1 LETFMTSVHVLGLSV
16 LLGLFVWQARA
27 ATVDFEGLADSTS
40 VSIQYAGLTFANA
53 VIWTAGIS
61 LNEFEL
67 PPHSGSNVVLDD
79 SGPIS
84 ILFATPILGFSGFFT
99 YTVPLT
105 LEAFDAGLNSVA
117 SANSTFSNN
126 LALSG
131 DPGTSP
137 NDFLQ
142 LAFAGGISKV
152 IITGDP
158 SGFSFAMDDVSYTT
172 AGTAVPEPSP
182 FPVLLVGAVAMV
194 ALRWRLYRIR
204 A

>member
-1 LETFMTSVHVLGLSV
+1 MASIRVLGLSV
-16 LLGLFVWQARA
+16 LLGLAAWQARA
-27 ATVDFEGLADSTS
+27 ATIDFEGLADSTS
-40 VSIQYAGLTFANA
+40 VSNQYAGLTFANA

-79 SGPIS
+79 GAPIS
-84 ILFATPILGFSGFFT
+84 IAFATPILNFSAYFT
-99 YTVPLT
+99 YAVPLS

-117 SANSTFSNN
+117 FTNSIFSNN

-152 IITGDP
+152 TITGDP
-158 SGFSFAMDDVSYTT
+158 FGFSLAMDDVSYTS
-172 AGTAVPEPSP
+172 AATAVPEPST
-182 FPVLLVGAVAMV
+182 FPVLLVGAVGLLAR
-194 ALRWRLYRIR
+194 RWRLYRIR
-204 A
+204 S